1 MKKSL
6 SFKVVKAILVGLMC
20 SVALVGVAQECS
32 PYFPIKN
39 GLRLEYEMRNDK
51 GKIEGSQW
59 QEITSI
65 TETPEGTRAEMK
77 MGHKDAKGKE
87 VFSTDYGFLC
97 TGDAVLFDFKSL
109 MSGPMAEQF
118 QDAEVEISGIDLE
131 WPNMLSVGMELPD
144 ASIVM
149 KINMGGMSMSFNTLT
164 TARKV
169 EKKETITTPAGTF
182 ECFVVYSE
190 TEAKV
195 MMSTQSVPSRAWM
208 AEGIGLV
215 KNESYDKK
223 GKLINQMELTSI
235 KQ

>member
-1 MKKSL
+1 
-6 SFKVVKAILVGLMC
+6 
-20 SVALVGVAQECS
+20 
-32 PYFPIKN
+32 
-39 GLRLEYEMRNDK
+39 
-51 GKIEGSQW
+51 
-59 QEITSI
+59 
-65 TETPEGTRAEMK
+65 
-77 MGHKDAKGKE
+77 
-87 VFSTDYGFLC
+87 
-97 TGDAVLFDFKSL
+97 
-109 MSGPMAEQF
+109 MAEQF

-131 WPNMLSVGMELPD
+131 WPKTLSVGMELPD

-190 TEAKV
+190 TQAKV

-223 GKLINQMELTSI
+223 GKLINQMVLTSI
-235 KQ
+235 KR

>member
-6 SFKVVKAILVGLMC
+6 LSGMGKGLFLGWFSLFAC
-20 SVALVGVAQECS
+20 NAFAQECS
-32 PYFPIKN
+32 AYFPIQE
-39 GLRLEYEMRNDK
+39 GLRLEYQMLNDK
-51 GKIEGSQW
+51 GKIAGSQW
-59 QEITSI
+59 QEITST
-65 TETPEGTRAEMK
+65 TETAEGIRAEMK

-87 VFSTDYGFLC
+87 VFTTDYGFLC
-97 TGDAVLFDFKSL
+97 TRDAVVFDFKSL

-131 WPNMLSVGMELPD
+131 WPNSLSVGMELPD
-144 ASIVM
+144 ASIEM
-149 KINMGGMSMSFNTLT
+149 KLNMGGMSMSFNTLT

-190 TEAKV
+190 TQAKV

-208 AEGIGLV
+208 AEGVGLV

-223 GKLINQMELTSI
+223 GKLIDQMVLTSI
-235 KQ
+235 KR

>member
-1 MKKSL
+1 MGKGLFLGWLSL
-6 SFKVVKAILVGLMC
+6 FAYN
-20 SVALVGVAQECS
+20 AFAQECS
-32 PYFPIKN
+32 AYFPIQE
-39 GLRLEYEMRNDK
+39 GLRLEYQMLNDK
-51 GKIEGSQW
+51 GKIAGSQW

-65 TETPEGTRAEMK
+65 TQTAEGTRAEMK

-87 VFSTDYGFLC
+87 VFTTDYGFLC
-97 TGDAVLFDFKSL
+97 TRDAVVFDFKSL

-131 WPNMLSVGMELPD
+131 WPNTLSVGMELPD
-144 ASIVM
+144 ASIEM
-149 KINMGGMSMSFNTLT
+149 KINMGAMSMSFNTLT

-169 EKKETITTPAGTF
+169 EKMETITTPAGTF

-190 TEAKV
+190 TQAKV

-223 GKLINQMELTSI
+223 GKLIDQMVLTSI
-235 KQ
+235 KR

>member
-1 MKKSL
+1 MGKGLFLGWLSL
-6 SFKVVKAILVGLMC
+6 FTYNAF
-20 SVALVGVAQECS
+20 AQECS
-32 PYFPIKN
+32 AYFPIQE
-39 GLRLEYEMRNDK
+39 GLRLEYQMLNDK
-51 GKIEGSQW
+51 GKIAGSQW

-65 TETPEGTRAEMK
+65 TETAEGLRAEMK

-87 VFSTDYGFLC
+87 VFTTDYGFLC
-97 TGDAVLFDFKSL
+97 TRDAVVFDFKSL

-131 WPNMLSVGMELPD
+131 WPNTLSVGMELPD

-149 KINMGGMSMSFNTLT
+149 KLNMGGMSMSFNTLT

-169 EKKETITTPAGTF
+169 EKKETITTPVGTF

-190 TEAKV
+190 TQAKV
-195 MMSTQSVPSRAWM
+195 MLSTQSVPSRAWM

-223 GKLINQMELTSI
+223 GKLIDQMVLTSI
-235 KQ
+235 KR

>member
-1 MKKSL
+1 MKSNMTQYLKRIGI
-6 SFKVVKAILVGLMC
+6 ILGIAVMGQF
-20 SVALVGVAQECS
+20 GNAQECS
-32 PYFPIKN
+32 SYFPLQK
-39 GLRLEYEMRNDK
+39 GLRLEYQMLNDK
-51 GKIEGSQW
+51 GKSEGSQW

-97 TGDAVLFDFKSL
+97 TRNAVIFDFKSL

-118 QDAEVEISGIDLE
+118 EDTEVEISGIDLE
-131 WPNMLSVGMELPD
+131 WPNTLEVGMELPD
-144 ASIVM
+144 ASIEM
-149 KINMGGMSMSFNTLT
+149 KLNMGGMNMSFNTVT
-164 TARKV
+164 KARRV
-169 EKKETITTPAGTF
+169 EKKETVTTPAGTF

-190 TEAKV
+190 TQAKV

-215 KNESYDKK
+215 KSESYDKK
-223 GKLINQMELTSI
+223 GNLINQMVLTSV
-235 KQ
+235 KR